1 MYQFW
6 CSWEILLTVAVIPEL
21 RLKLEG
27 GGKPSSFEAL
37 LSEFTLHPDSTS
49 TYHLSSTYFALFF
62 VYYLIMTAFWIDK
75 PYILFIVEK
84 NLRMPIFI
92 IFQYKYI
99 S

>member
-1 MYQFW
+1 MVPVPTICQALTLY
-6 CSWEILLTVAVIPEL
+6 CS
-21 RLKLEG
+21 LER
-27 GGKPSSFEAL
+27 
-37 LSEFTLHPDSTS
+37 
-49 TYHLSSTYFALFF
+49 YVFF

-99 S
+99 P